1 MHDKEHDDIIWYFLA
16 HPLENDDEIFITAL
30 WQRFRINKN
39 SLIGV
44 LLWDYR

>member
-1 MHDKEHDDIIWYFLA
+1 MRDKEHDDRIWY
-16 HPLENDDEIFITAL
+16 PLENDDEIFITAL

-44 LLWDYR
+44 LLPQVV